1 MQILH
6 SVYSNNVLL
15 SFVLYIIKELCHTF
29 TLYSVTLYSVKVFHA
44 LQCESES
51 AGSRV
56 EIHFSICTLHFSICI
71 FAFAFTAFFNLQPII
86 FAFALFHL
94 HFGCCR
100 CCRCR
105 FSICSVGSCLEQGK
119 KIAGIAA
126 SVQEKE
132 KRPTEVSRL
141 PNLKPIHI

>member
-1 MQILH
+1 
-6 SVYSNNVLL
+6 
-15 SFVLYIIKELCHTF
+15 
-29 TLYSVTLYSVKVFHA
+29 VKVFHA

-51 AGSRV
+51 VGSRV

-71 FAFAFTAFFNLQPII
+71 FQFAFLNLHFAFSNLQPII

-94 HFGCCR
+94 HFSCCGCCR
-100 CCRCR
+100 FR

-119 KIAGIAA
+119 KIADIAA

-132 KRPTEVSRL
+132 KRPTEVSRF
-141 PNLKPIHI
+141 PSTKPFHIS